1 MDKRPIGVFDS
12 GIGGV
17 NVLKSLIEEFPHEDF
32 IYVADTLNVPY
43 GTKSANEIKNLV
55 DRITK
60 YLMSNNAK
68 AIVIACNTATTQAE
82 HLFNLDNLVVLG
94 VIKPTA
100 EDALK
105 NSKNICVLATNATIK
120 AGVYQNIFL
129 KEGKNVFPIMGSEL
143 VDAIE
148 AGEIDNELSHTLV
161 YNHLKDLVNEK
172 IDTIVLG
179 CTHFAL
185 YEREVKSVLKDA
197 RVVNSGKPTSKELRK
212 VLSRKNLLNK
222 SKEKGRVDLKT
233 TLDKEKFEKQIAIF
247 DLKYNSVEKINI

>member
-82 HLFNLDNLVVLG
+82 HLFNLDNLPVLG

-120 AGVYQNIFL
+120 AGVYQKIFL
-129 KEGKNVFPIMGSEL
+129 KEDKNVFPVMGSEL

-148 AGEIDNELSHTLV
+148 AGEIDNKLSHTLV

-185 YEREVKSVLKDA
+185 YEKEVKNVLKDV
-197 RVVNSGKPTSKELRK
+197 RVVNSGVPTSKELRK
-212 VLSRKNLLNK
+212 ILNEKNLLNMG
-222 SKEKGRVDLKT
+222 KEKGRVDLKT
-233 TLDKEKFEKQIAIF
+233 TLDKEKFEKQIVIF
-247 DLKYNSVEKINI
+247 DLKYNSVEKIDI